1 MIRNLATVTCM
12 ILTVAMG
19 GCAVTAPQNTPVR
32 ERYETDPSSGAGYW
46 IYVPSTYRHSRP
58 APLIVSC
65 HGTPP
70 FDVANHH
77 IRQLKMLGEQNGC
90 IIVCPEVVGTDGVLG
105 DGPVVGMM
113 ENEKRIMSIISRL
126 GYRYNIDMNNIMLT
140 GFSGGGFAVYW
151 VGTRH
156 PDVFSVLV
164 LRSCNFSKHNVDGWF
179 PPEAASLPVL
189 VYWGS
194 NDPAAIKFQSMQG
207 VKYLRSRG
215 FVVTTDV
222 IPGSGH
228 ERHPEVAMAFFRR
241 NWKTPKPSLPSG
253 RR

>member
-1 MIRNLATVTCM
+1 MRNLTM
-12 ILTVAMG
+12 IMFAAMGSILG
-19 GCAVTAPQNTPVR
+19 GCAVTAPQNTPVH
-32 ERYETDPSSGAGYW
+32 EQYEVNSATGSGYW
-46 IYVPSTYRHSRP
+46 LYVPSTYRHTRP

-70 FDVANHH
+70 FDVSNHH

-90 IIVCPEVVGTDGVLG
+90 IVVCPEVVGTDGVLG
-105 DGPVVGMM
+105 DGPMM
-113 ENEKRIMSIISRL
+113 AMLENERRIMSIISLL

-156 PDVFSVLV
+156 PDVFSTLV
-164 LRSCNFSKHNVDGWF
+164 LRSCNFCRYNLDGWYT
-179 PPEAASLPVL
+179 PAAAKIPVL
-189 VYWGS
+189 IYWGS
-194 NDPAAIKFQSMQG
+194 NDPAAIKLQSMDG

-215 FVVTTDV
+215 FVVTTDI

-228 ERHPEVAMAFFRR
+228 ERHPEVAVAFFRR
-241 NWKTPKPSLPSG
+241 HWRTPKPSLPTG